1 MRRNA
6 PSRTLVARQT
16 KCDPS
21 LKKLTILLAF
31 LGLALITGCT
41 AWLGAGAVVKAVLSI
56 GLVGFGATVL
66 AQLAVDAILGLAW
79 HAACREIGLG
89 HLTGARMVRDAAATC
104 LPFSQLGGILVGIRA
119 TCSGLARRQT
129 GRPVEWPEAAS
140 ANIVDLT
147 TEVLGQIVFVLVAV
161 VFLVAHQQSSPFA
174 KPVII
179 GTVLL
184 ALGIGGFIWTQRHG
198 GTILKRVARGLS
210 RNIASQWH
218 SALLSSADTM
228 QQRLDE
234 VWSHPG
240 RIAEAALLHVVAWVG
255 SAATVWVAYYFL
267 GAHLSFTGAIAIEG
281 VACGI
286 MSASFLVP
294 AGLGVQEAAY
304 MALGSAF
311 GIDPSLSLGLS
322 LLRRGRD
329 LVIGVP
335 VLLLWQASEM
345 RLLRQ
350 RERAIPPAREQKPA
364 AYAASE
370 RSR

>member
-1 MRRNA
+1 M
-6 PSRTLVARQT
+6 
-16 KCDPS
+16 
-21 LKKLTILLAF
+21 KKLTILLAF

-41 AWLGAGAVVKAVLSI
+41 AWLGAGSVLKAILSI
-56 GLVGFGATVL
+56 GIVGFGATVL
-66 AQLAVDAILGLAW
+66 AQLAVDAVLGLAW
-79 HAACREIGLG
+79 HAACREIGLV
-89 HLTGARMVRDAAATC
+89 HLTAARMVRDAAATC

-119 TCSGLARRQT
+119 TGAPPSPRT
-129 GRPVEWPEAAS
+129 GGRAIEWPEAAS

-147 TEVLGQIVFVLVAV
+147 TEVIGQVVFVLIAV

-184 ALGIGGFIWTQRHG
+184 AMGIGGFIWTQQHG
-198 GTILKRVARGLS
+198 GTILKRLASGLS
-210 RNIASQWH
+210 RNIATQWH
-218 SALLSSADTM
+218 SAMLSSADTL
-228 QQRLDE
+228 QQNLDA

-240 RIAEAALLHVVAWVG
+240 RIAEAAATHLIAWIG
-255 SAATVWVAYYFL
+255 SAGAVWVAYYFL
-267 GAHLSFTGAIAIEG
+267 GAHLSLGDAIAIEG

-304 MALGSAF
+304 IALGSAF
-311 GIDPSLSLGLS
+311 GIDPSISLGLS

-329 LVIGVP
+329 LAIGIP

-345 RLLRQ
+345 RVLRRQ
-350 RERAIPPAREQKPA
+350 RKALGPATALAQTKALAQDPDGG